1 MSFSKIIIATLLTA
15 SFSSAYAIETTI
27 DFEDDVFK
35 GYYDVATGLDENGNE
50 YEYDIFVSLGDQT
63 VFNYKNVTFSGIGRT
78 SNTGSFTFEAPS
90 VTSPDYSGF
99 VLATGKNNFTTLK
112 LSFENSISAFSFNL
126 GNNINNWELTAF
138 NDSGATIDSLILNKR
153 SALNPSNDGQFFGL
167 SSDMANISYATLT
180 NLGDPI
186 IYTAENV
193 VTIDNLKYTEVSP
206 VPEPST
212 YALML
217 GGLGMVG
224 FMAYRR
230 RKTTNA

>member
-27 DFEDDVFK
+27 DFEDEVFQ
-35 GYYDVATGLDENGNE
+35 GYYDVATGIDENGDE
-50 YEYDIFVSLGDQT
+50 YEYDIFVSLGSQT

-90 VTSPDYSGF
+90 ATSPDYSGF
-99 VLATGKNNFTTLK
+99 VLATGIQDFTALK
-112 LSFENSISAFSFNL
+112 LSFDNSVSEFSFNVG
-126 GNNINNWELTAF
+126 GNQNDWELTAF
-138 NDSGATIDSLILNKR
+138 DDSGATIDSLMLPKE
-153 SALNPSNDGQFFGL
+153 SGTNPDHNGQFFGIY
-167 SSDMANISYATLT
+167 SDMANISYATLT
-180 NLGDPI
+180 NLGDPA
-186 IYTAENV
+186 YFAFENV
-193 VTIDNLKYTEVSP
+193 ITVDNLKYTEVSP

-230 RKTTNA
+230 RKQINA